1 MVNIHEILKKF
12 EISVPADKKEEFDK
26 LMVENYKTV
35 KEVINLQGKLENMEK
50 ERDTYKEK
58 YDTDIKQRDADIKD
72 LQTKLKDAGTDST
85 KLTDL
90 ENQLTTLQET
100 YKKAKDDYESQL
112 SKQAY
117 EFAVKEKVA
126 ELKFSSNSAKK
137 AFIADAIN
145 EGMKLKNGELQGFD
159 DFLESYKKND
169 ADAFLKEDKP
179 AENQPKPDDKPKPQ
193 FSGKSGNVE
202 TQSGTE
208 TEQSSSSITFF

>member
-35 KEVINLQGKLENMEK
+35 KEVSNLQGKLENMEK
-50 ERDTYKEK
+50 ERDTYKDK

-85 KLTDL
+85 KLIDL

-100 YKKAKDDYESQL
+100 YKKEKDDYESQL

-179 AENQPKPDDKPKPQ
+179 AEAQPKQDDKPKPQ
-193 FSGKSGNVE
+193 FSGKSSNVE
-202 TQSGTE
+202 PQSE